1 MCVKLDVSL
10 SLSLRKDHRLKV
22 FENRVLSRIF
32 GPKMEEVAGG
42 WRRLYN
48 EECHNLYAS
57 PCIIRVIKSRTMICA
72 GHVARMEDV
81 RNSYK
86 FWTVNLKERD
96 QLEDTGIDA
105 YVF

>member
-48 EECHNLYAS
+48 EALHNL
-57 PCIIRVIKSRTMICA
+57 
-72 GHVARMEDV
+72 
-81 RNSYK
+81 
-86 FWTVNLKERD
+86 
-96 QLEDTGIDA
+96 
-105 YVF
+105 